1 MRILNE
7 LGTALSANRK
17 VAGYGREDDNMCQ
30 LKSKL
35 PTGDILSV
43 VQNGSGDIDIMVY
56 QPDPWDAPYQNL
68 SLDSSKITKEDIPA
82 IVELIDHYVA
92 DYQKYRN
99 YKLNTTRLICKGVGY
114 EQQHKYTQALPCCKI
129 RKMALGHIRLVI

>member
-1 MRILNE
+1 MRILSK
-7 LGTALSANRK
+7 LGTALSKNMK
-17 VAGYGREDDNMCQ
+17 VAGYGREDNILCQ

-68 SLDSSKITKEDIPA
+68 SLDSSKITDADIPA
-82 IVELIDHYVA
+82 IVDLIDHYVA

-99 YKLNTTRLICKGVGY
+99 YKVPYLVYRENPHLNP
-114 EQQHKYTQALPCCKI
+114 EQYRVFRRYDWYFAQQIEYDTIEL
-129 RKMALGHIRLVI
+129 

>member
-17 VAGYGREDDNMCQ
+17 MAGYGREDDNMCQ

-99 YKLNTTRLICKGVGY
+99 YKVPYLVYRENPHLDPDKYRVTKRYGWY
-114 EQQHKYTQALPCCKI
+114 FAQQIEYDTFD
-129 RKMALGHIRLVI
+129 M

>member
-1 MRILNE
+1 MRILSA
-7 LGTALSANRK
+7 LGTALSKNRK
-17 VAGYGREDDNMCQ
+17 VAGYGREDDILCQ

-68 SLDSSKITKEDIPA
+68 SLDSSKITNADIPA
-82 IVELIDHYVA
+82 IVDLIEHYVA

-99 YKLNTTRLICKGVGY
+99 YKVPYLVYRENPHLNP
-114 EQQHKYTQALPCCKI
+114 EQYRVFRRYDWYFAQQIEYDTIEL
-129 RKMALGHIRLVI
+129 

>member
-1 MRILNE
+1 MRILSK
-7 LGTALSANRK
+7 LGTALSKNMK
-17 VAGYGREDDNMCQ
+17 VTGYGREDDILCQ

-68 SLDSSKITKEDIPA
+68 SLDSSKITEADIPA
-82 IVELIDHYVA
+82 IVDLIDHYVA

-99 YKLNTTRLICKGVGY
+99 YKVPYLVYRENPHLNP
-114 EQQHKYTQALPCCKI
+114 EQYRVFRRYDWYFAQQIEYDTIEL
-129 RKMALGHIRLVI
+129 